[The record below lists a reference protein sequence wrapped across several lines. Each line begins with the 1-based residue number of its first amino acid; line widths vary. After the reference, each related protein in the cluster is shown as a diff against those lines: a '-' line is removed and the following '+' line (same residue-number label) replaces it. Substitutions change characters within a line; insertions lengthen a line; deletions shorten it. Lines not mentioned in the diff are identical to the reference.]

1 LGADAWVT
9 ASQLRQDSFGRTW
22 RTTRNESGT
31 YSRISVT
38 SSPRGAQHAAA
49 GETRTGLVATRCRM
63 LDDVARQRLRRGTLG
78 GLGGL
83 VFIGICGRIVAER
96 MR

>member
-1 LGADAWVT
+1 
-9 ASQLRQDSFGRTW
+9 
-22 RTTRNESGT
+22 
-31 YSRISVT
+31 
-38 SSPRGAQHAAA
+38 
-49 GETRTGLVATRCRM
+49 M
-63 LDDVARQRLRRGTLG
+63 LDDVARQRLRQGTLG